1 MGVRSTNTTQ
11 SFGSDFY
18 RSGIEAAD
26 PYVPEPPP
34 YVDDV
39 FQTQIYDGN
48 NSTKQITN
56 GIDLS
61 GKGGLVWL
69 KQTEL
74 PAEYHALVDTE
85 RGRTKILYTPDGHD
99 EFVTTEANSS
109 THDLISFNS
118 DGFTLGQVEHIN
130 SNHANKKN
138 VSWTFRKQPGFF
150 DIVTYPG
157 NSVAGRQ
164 IPHSLGSTPGMIIIK
179 NLTNTNGADWVVWH
193 RSGGYHIDPNLQYEG
208 KLNSHVAFE
217 YEYVTSAN
225 ATTFTTTYAGNETNL
240 TGHNYVAYLFA
251 HDDQRFGENKDEAI
265 IKCGGYVGEGIS
277 GNSQGNHQDL
287 GFEPQFLMIKNTSRS
302 SDPHTGWLIFDN
314 MRGVAYGRGTVA
326 PNGDDQFLYAN
337 KSDDEDSDAIVNF
350 TSTGFSLTNSG
361 YSINTLDDNYI
372 YMAIRRPHKPKTV
385 GTDVFAINTR
395 NGTGSATSITN
406 IGFNPDLV
414 ISKTRTSSVQNNP
427 AFWFDRVRGNFKN
440 LKSGTPNPTQA
451 ESGTTTGMKI
461 SGTTD
466 KTVDIVQLNNINRS
480 GDTNVDWMFR
490 RTPGFFD
497 IVAYQGT
504 GTGAASP
511 ATQDVSHN
519 LQAVPELMIVKYR
532 EDGSGSD
539 PAYPWTVYHS
549 TLGSG
554 KYLKLNNQG
563 EQNNNGQ
570 WNGNPTDTVIKLGTN
585 GYTNYNGWSYVAY
598 LFASLPGVS
607 KIGTYSG
614 QANGVDKNIDCGF
627 SSPARFVM
635 IKRYDN
641 AMTVADQ
648 GNWGIWDTAR
658 GIGTG
663 NDNYLLLNLD
673 NAEVTGYNDI
683 SEYASGF
690 TVNGESGT
698 TSGYWNLTGASYIY
712 LAIA

>member
-1 MGVRSTNTTQ
+1 
-11 SFGSDFY
+11 
-18 RSGIEAAD
+18 
-26 PYVPEPPP
+26 
-34 YVDDV
+34 
-39 FQTQIYDGN
+39 
-48 NSTKQITN
+48 
-56 GIDLS
+56 
-61 GKGGLVWL
+61 
-69 KQTEL
+69 
-74 PAEYHALVDTE
+74 
-85 RGRTKILYTPDGHD
+85 
-99 EFVTTEANSS
+99 
-109 THDLISFNS
+109 
-118 DGFTLGQVEHIN
+118 
-130 SNHANKKN
+130 
-138 VSWTFRKQPGFF
+138 
-150 DIVTYPG
+150 
-157 NSVAGRQ
+157 
-164 IPHSLGSTPGMIIIK
+164 
-179 NLTNTNGADWVVWH
+179 
-193 RSGGYHIDPNLQYEG
+193 
-208 KLNSHVAFE
+208 
-217 YEYVTSAN
+217 
-225 ATTFTTTYAGNETNL
+225 
-240 TGHNYVAYLFA
+240 
-251 HDDQRFGENKDEAI
+251 
-265 IKCGGYVGEGIS
+265 
-277 GNSQGNHQDL
+277 
-287 GFEPQFLMIKNTSRS
+287 MIKNTSRS
-302 SDPHTGWLIFDN
+302 SDPHTGWLMFDN
-314 MRGVAYGRGTVA
+314 MRGVAYGKGTAA

-350 TSTGFSLTNSG
+350 TPTGFSLTNSG
-361 YSINTLDDNYI
+361 YNVNTLDDNYV
-372 YMAIRRPHKPKTV
+372 YMAIRRPNKPKTV

-395 NGTGSATSITN
+395 NGTGSAASITN

-414 ISKTRTSSVQNNP
+414 ISKTRTSSVQNNA
-427 AFWFDRVRGNFKN
+427 AFWYDRVRGNFKHLISN
-440 LKSGTPNPTQA
+440 LTQA
-451 ESGTTTGMKI
+451 EDNTSTTGMKI

-532 EDGSGSD
+532 EDSSGSD
-539 PAYPWTVYHS
+539 PAYPWTIYHS

-648 GNWGIWDTAR
+648 GNWGVWDTAR

-698 TSGYWNLTGASYIY
+698 TSGYWNVTGASYIY

>member
-85 RGRTKILYTPDGHD
+85 RGRTKILYTPDSYD

-118 DGFTLGQVEHIN
+118 DGFTLGQVDRIN
-130 SNHANKKN
+130 ANHANKKN

-157 NSVAGRQ
+157 DSVAGRQ

-179 NLTNTNGADWVVWH
+179 NLTDTNNGANWVVWH
-193 RSGGYHIDPNLQYEG
+193 RSGGYHVDPNLQYEG
-208 KLNSHVAFE
+208 RLNSHTAFE
-217 YEYVTSAN
+217 SEYVTGAN

-240 TGHNYVAYLFA
+240 TGQNYVAYLFA

-265 IKCGGYVGEGIS
+265 IKCGGYVGDGNS

-302 SDPHTGWLIFDN
+302 SDPYTGWLMFDN
-314 MRGVAYGRGTVA
+314 MRGVAYGRGTSS

-337 KSDDEDSDAIVNF
+337 KLDDEDSDAIVNF

-361 YSINTLDDNYI
+361 YNVNTLDDNYI

-395 NGTGSATSITN
+395 TGTGSATSITN

-427 AFWFDRVRGNFKN
+427 AFWYDRLRGNFRR
-440 LKSGTPNPTQA
+440 LISGTPNSSNA
-451 ESGTTTGMKI
+451 EGGTTTGMKI

-466 KTVDIVQLNNINRS
+466 KTVDIVQLNNINRLN
-480 GDTNVDWMFR
+480 DTNVDWMFR
-490 RTPGFFD
+490 RAPGFFD
-497 IVAYQGT
+497 IVTAPGT
-504 GTGAASP
+504 STGKS
-511 ATQDVSHN
+511 DWSHS
-519 LQAVPELMIVKYR
+519 LGVAPELIFRKSRTNAYDWHVWSSNIAGDSNFTNNSWS
-532 EDGSGSD
+532 ETSGL
-539 PAYPWTVYHS
+539 WTY
-549 TLGSG
+549 
-554 KYLKLNNQG
+554 
-563 EQNNNGQ
+563 
-570 WNGNPTDTVIKLGTN
+570 DGTN
-585 GYTNYNGWSYVAY
+585 TNMTATTFSTSASSEINSSNDEYVTY

-607 KIGTYSG
+607 KIGTYSVASG
-614 QANGVDKNIDCGF
+614 TSVDQNIDCGF
-627 SSPARFVM
+627 SSPARFIM
-635 IKRYDN
+635 IKRYDSG
-641 AMTVADQ
+641 MTAAGQ
-648 GNWGIWDTAR
+648 GDWGVWDTAR

-663 NDNYLLLNLD
+663 NDSYLLLNLD
-673 NAEVTGYNDI
+673 NAESTGFNDI

-690 TVNGESGT
+690 TVNAESAS
-698 TSGYWNLTGASYIY
+698 TSGWWNVANASYIY

>member
-26 PYVPEPPP
+26 PYVPPPP
-34 YVDDV
+34 SYVDDV
-39 FQTQIYDGN
+39 FSTQLWTGSSN
-48 NSTKQITN
+48 PVEVENQ
-56 GIDLS
+56 IDLS
-61 GKGGLVWL
+61 TEGGLVWIKNRTYQSSGVARRHVL
-69 KQTEL
+69 
-74 PAEYHALVDTE
+74 YDTVRGGSNVISSDLADDE
-85 RGRTKILYTPDGHD
+85 RTLAATGTIAFNTDGYD
-99 EFVTTEANSS
+99 VPSG
-109 THDLISFNS
+109 
-118 DGFTLGQVEHIN
+118 DGDMNGIGFGDYVG
-130 SNHANKKN
+130 
-138 VSWTFRKQPGFF
+138 WTFRKQPGFF

-157 NSVAGRQ
+157 DSVAGRQ

-179 NLTNTNGADWVVWH
+179 NLTNTNGADWAVWH
-193 RSGGYHIDPNLQYEG
+193 RSAGQYEG
-208 KLNSHVAFE
+208 KLNSTADFGW
-217 YEYVTSAN
+217 EYVTSAN

-240 TGHNYVAYLFA
+240 TGQNYVAYLFA
-251 HDDQRFGENKDEAI
+251 HDDQRFGENGNEAI
-265 IKCGGYVGEGIS
+265 IKCGGYVGSGS
-277 GNSQGNHQDL
+277 PAGNSLGNHQDL
-287 GFEPQFLMIKNTSRS
+287 GFEPQFLMIKNTSRD
-302 SDPHTGWLIFDN
+302 SDPHTGWLMFDN
-314 MRGVAYGRGTVA
+314 MRGVAYGRGTSS

-337 KSDDEDSDAIVNF
+337 KDSVEQTDAIVNF
-350 TSTGFSLTNSG
+350 TSTGFSLTNGG
-361 YSINTLDDNYI
+361 YNVNTLDDNYV

-385 GTDVFAINTR
+385 GTDVFTINTR

-414 ISKTRTSSVQNNP
+414 ISKTRTSSTQNNA
-427 AFWFDRVRGNFKN
+427 AFWYDRVRGNFKHLISN
-440 LKSGTPNPTQA
+440 LTQA
-451 ESGTTTGMKI
+451 EDNISTTGMKI
-461 SGTTD
+461 SGTSD

-532 EDGSGSD
+532 ENGSGGD
-539 PAYPWTVYHS
+539 PAYPWTIYHS
-549 TLGSG
+549 ALGSG

-563 EQNNNGQ
+563 EQTENGQ

-607 KIGTYSG
+607 KIGTYSVG
-614 QANGVDKNIDCGF
+614 SGTSVDQNIDCGF
-627 SSPARFVM
+627 SSPARFIM

-641 AMTVADQ
+641 GMTAGSQ
-648 GNWGIWDTAR
+648 GNWGVWDTAR

-663 NDNYLLLNLD
+663 NDSYLLLNLD
-673 NAEVTGYNDI
+673 NAESTGFNDI

-690 TVNGESGT
+690 TVNAESGT
-698 TSGYWNLTGASYIY
+698 TSGYWNVSNASYIY

>member
-26 PYVPEPPP
+26 PYVPLPPS

-39 FQTQIYDGN
+39 FSAYIPETAVSDQPLNIN
-48 NSTKQITN
+48 N
-56 GIDLS
+56 GIDFATH
-61 GKGGLVWL
+61 GGLIWL
-69 KQTEL
+69 KRRNGTAGTYTQ
-74 PAEYHALVDTE
+74 HALIDTE
-85 RGRTKILYTPDGHD
+85 RNADTALLLPDTNG
-99 EFVTTEANSS
+99 NSVLTGAPS
-109 THDLISFNS
+109 SSSFDS
-118 DGFTLGQVEHIN
+118 DGFTWGIENNFHPTGADYI
-130 SNHANKKN
+130 
-138 VSWTFRKQPGFF
+138 SWSFRKQPGFF

-157 NSVAGRQ
+157 DSVAGRQ

-179 NLTNTNGADWVVWH
+179 NLTSSNAADWAVWH
-193 RSGGYHIDPNLQYEG
+193 RSGGQYEG
-208 KLNSHVAFE
+208 KLNSHADFGW
-217 YEYVTSAN
+217 EYVTGAD
-225 ATTFTTTYAGNETNL
+225 ATTFTTTYAGNPTNL

-265 IKCGGYVGEGIS
+265 IKCGGYTGNGSS
-277 GNSQGNHQDL
+277 GNSLGNHQDL
-287 GFEPQFLMIKNTSRS
+287 GFEPQFLMIKNRSRS
-302 SDPHTGWLIFDN
+302 VDPPTGWLMFDN
-314 MRGVAYGRGTVA
+314 MRGVAYGKGISS

-337 KSDDEDSDAIVNF
+337 KNNIENYDAIVNF

-361 YSINTLDDNYI
+361 YNVNSLDDNYI
-372 YMAIRRPHKPKTV
+372 YIAIRRSNKPKTV
-385 GTDVFAINTR
+385 GTDVFTINTR
-395 NGTGSATSITN
+395 NGTGSGTSITN

-414 ISKTRTSSVQNNP
+414 ISKTRTSSSQNNP
-427 AFWFDRVRGNFKN
+427 AFWYDRVRGNFKN
-440 LKSGTPNPTQA
+440 LKSGGSNATIA

-490 RTPGFFD
+490 RAPGFFD

-504 GTGAASP
+504 GTGGASP

-532 EDGSGSD
+532 EDGNGSD
-539 PAYPWTVYHS
+539 PGYPWTVYHS
-549 TLGSG
+549 ALGSG

-563 EQNNNGQ
+563 EQTENGQ

-607 KIGTYSG
+607 KIGTYSVG
-614 QANGVDKNIDCGF
+614 SGTSVDKNIDCGF
-627 SSPARFVM
+627 SSPARFIM

-641 AMTVADQ
+641 GMTASSQ
-648 GNWGIWDTAR
+648 GNWGVWDTAR

-663 NDNYLLLNLD
+663 NDKYLLLNLD
-673 NAEVTGYNDI
+673 NAESTGFNDI

-690 TVNGESGT
+690 TVNAESAT
-698 TSGYWNLTGASYIY
+698 TSGFWNVSNASYIY